1 MTLAIEDERF
11 GRGVAAALRG
21 PGGPVGIVACE
32 ANGRELMVAYDD
44 TVTASAVVRHLIE
57 VELAARDVDIPSD
70 LKEVAR
76 IAARGLEDPQL
87 DERRVIEWHVP

>member
-21 PGGPVGIVACE
+21 PGGPAGIVACE
-32 ANGRELMVAYDD
+32 ANGRELTIAYDD
-44 TVTASAVVRHLIE
+44 AMTSSAVVRHLIE
-57 VELAARDVDIPSD
+57 VELAARDADIPSD
-70 LKEVAR
+70 LGELAR
-76 IAARGLEDPQL
+76 IAARGLDDPQL